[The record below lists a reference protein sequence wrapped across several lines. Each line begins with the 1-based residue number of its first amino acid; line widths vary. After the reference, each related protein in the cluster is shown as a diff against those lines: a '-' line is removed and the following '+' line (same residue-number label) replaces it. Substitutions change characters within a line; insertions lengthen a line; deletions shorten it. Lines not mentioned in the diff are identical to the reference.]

1 MKKEEREEAAEFIK
15 FYKTIFGHDSL
26 LVKEV
31 EKLLEQEGEDGV
43 GTTGEPQKKKDTD
56 DKPPVKKYKSDGKE
70 FIYEITVDV
79 VAGAQKVY
87 LAQDFTY
94 DENTLVILPPSHMK
108 DGAENRE
115 FYRIICPLINV
126 TGVKVVK
133 IFR

>member
-1 MKKEEREEAAEFIK
+1 VKKEEREEAAEFIK
-15 FYKTIFGHDSL
+15 FYKTIFGNDSI

-31 EKLLEQEGEDGV
+31 EKILEQEVEESV
-43 GTTGEPQKKKDTD
+43 ATPVEPTKKKDTD
-56 DKPPVKKYKSDGKE
+56 DKPPVKKYKSADKE
-70 FIYEITVDV
+70 FVYEITVDV

>member
-1 MKKEEREEAAEFIK
+1 VKKEEREEAAEFIK
-15 FYKTIFGHDSL
+15 FYKTIFGNDSI

-31 EKLLEQEGEDGV
+31 EKILEQGV
-43 GTTGEPQKKKDTD
+43 EESVATPVEPTKKKDTD
-56 DKPPVKKYKSDGKE
+56 DKTPVKKYKSADKE
-70 FIYEITVDV
+70 FVYEITVDV

>member
-1 MKKEEREEAAEFIK
+1 MKNEEAAEFIK
-15 FYKTIFGHDSL
+15 FYKTIFGKDSL
-26 LVKEV
+26 LVKDV
-31 EKLLEQEGEDGV
+31 ENLLEQEGEESV
-43 GTTGEPQKKKDTD
+43 VTTGESPKNKVTY
-56 DKPPVKKYKSDGKE
+56 DKPPVKKYKSADKE
-70 FIYEITVDV
+70 FVYEITVDV

-94 DENTLVILPPSHMK
+94 DENTLVMLPPSHMK

>member
-1 MKKEEREEAAEFIK
+1 MVKKEEAAEVIK
-15 FYKTIFGHDSL
+15 FYKTIFGNDSL
-26 LVKEV
+26 LVKDV
-31 EKLLEQEGEDGV
+31 EKILEQEGEESV
-43 GTTGEPQKKKDTD
+43 VTTGESPKKKVTY
-56 DKPPVKKYKSDGKE
+56 DKPPVKKYKSADKE
-70 FIYEITVDV
+70 FVYEITVDV

-94 DENTLVILPPSHMK
+94 DENTLVMLPPSHMK

-133 IFR
+133 VFR